1 MVDRNDELD
10 KVLSDFKE
18 FIIAMD
24 KGMVLMNSLYKFILS
39 LKEEENE

>member
-1 MVDRNDELD
+1 MVDRNEQID
-10 KVLSDFKE
+10 KILSDFKD

-39 LKEEENE
+39 LKEEE

>member
-1 MVDRNDELD
+1 MSERNKQLD
-10 KVLSDFKE
+10 KVLSDFAD